1 MYNEL
6 MKKII
11 DFLKSVKQELKQV
24 TWPTKQQAT
33 KMTIIVVISSIIVG
47 LFIAGLD
54 YLFTQLIGLLLK

>member
-1 MYNEL
+1 MYNNL

-33 KMTIIVVISSIIVG
+33 KMTIIVIVSSIIVG

-54 YLFTQLIGLLLK
+54 YVFTQLIGLLL

>member
-1 MYNEL
+1 MYNNL

-33 KMTIIVVISSIIVG
+33 KMTLIVVVSSIIVG

-54 YLFTQLIGLLLK
+54 YVFTQLIGLLL